1 VPDRRRAWARALF
14 LAAPD
19 KGARAAYGEALEA
32 LASAVEREK
41 RLREFIIDP
50 SVAKEKK
57 AAVLMAALRDLKG
70 SPQAELSSAVFGRF
84 CSLLVE
90 KGRSPLLVEI
100 ARSYCV
106 MHDADEGIERLEVEA
121 ARDVDG
127 AALERI
133 ATAWTRYSGAK
144 TTRTSVRMN
153 PSLIAGY
160 RLRAGSLRIDYSIAG
175 RLERLRRELAQPLG
189 KFPSGAARGEG

>member
-1 VPDRRRAWARALF
+1 

-32 LASAVEREK
+32 LASAIEREK
-41 RLREFIIDP
+41 CLREFIIDP
-50 SVAKEKK
+50 SVAKDKK